1 MRVARTIAELRRNL
15 APLRGRAEVGFVPTM
30 GALHEGHL
38 SLLRGAR
45 EECDAVVASIFVNP
59 MQFGPA
65 EDLERYPRDEGTDV
79 RLAAEAGVD
88 FVFVPSVKE
97 MYPPGYQTWVEVE
110 EASRGLDG
118 NARPGHFRA
127 VATVCLKLFHIVQP
141 DRVYF
146 GQKDAQQ
153 AAVIAAM
160 VRDLHLDLELR
171 VLPTVREEDGLP
183 ASSRN
188 AYLSPEEREAA
199 RMLPRAL
206 FAGRTAY
213 GRGGDPVAAARRT
226 LAKEPRVEPEYVE
239 VAPLDGRL
247 LLLGAARIGST
258 RVIDNVV
265 LEEGVSETSA
275 TDEGGSS

>member
-1 MRVARTIAELRRNL
+1 MRVARTIAELRLNL

-30 GALHEGHL
+30 GALHEGHR
-38 SLLRGAR
+38 SLLRAAR

-65 EDLERYPRDEGTDV
+65 EDLERYPRDEGRDV

-171 VLPTVREEDGLP
+171 VLPTIREEDGLP

-199 RMLPRAL
+199 RILPRAL
-206 FAGRTAY
+206 FAGRAAY

>member
-118 NARPGHFRA
+118 DARPGHFRA

-206 FAGRTAY
+206 FAGRAAY

>member
-206 FAGRTAY
+206 FAGRAAY